1 MAKIPDLRVL
11 ILTNWRI
18 KLTALVLATVLWAV
32 VAARER
38 TTEMVRV
45 TLSVRTPQGRML
57 TSPLPEVQAR
67 YSGTLGELA
76 KLLRTPPTIHKAMPD
91 TLSGSTYFLTLST
104 DDLQTTEGAD
114 VVPEGVYPDTI
125 TLDLDDVMEIQIPVI
140 SRVRI
145 TPDTDYDFSDG
156 ITVSPSSVTATGT
169 AAQLGNIRSIT
180 TVPLDTSRVRGLVNI
195 TVPLDTTNLGVG
207 IRIEPGEVQVSANVV
222 RVQRQFLMGVTV
234 AVPSE
239 WESEPSVVSVIVIGP
254 TERIVNFTRDSVTVT
269 APRPDESVDE
279 ARVQLTVEAPRGV
292 QATASPDSVL
302 VKRRN
307 RG

>member
-1 MAKIPDLRVL
+1 MAKIPDLRVW
-11 ILTNWRI
+11 ILTNWPI

-32 VAARER
+32 VAAQER
-38 TTEMVRV
+38 TTELVRV
-45 TLSVRTPQGRML
+45 SLSVRTPEGRML
-57 TSPLPEVQAR
+57 TNQLPEIQAR

-104 DDLQTTEGAD
+104 DDLQTTGSAD

-125 TLDLDDVMEIQIPVI
+125 TLYLDDVMAIQIPVV

-180 TVPLDTSRVRGLVNI
+180 TVPLDTSRVRGSVNI

-239 WESEPSVVSVIVIGP
+239 WESDPSVVSVIVIGP

>member
-125 TLDLDDVMEIQIPVI
+125 TLDLDDVMEIEIPVI

-156 ITVSPSSVTATGT
+156 ITVSPSSVTARGT
-169 AAQLGNIRSIT
+169 DAQLGSIRSIT
-180 TVPLDTSRVRGLVNI
+180 TVPLDTSRVRGPVNI

-207 IRIEPGEVQVSANVV
+207 IQIDPGEVQVSANVV
-222 RVQRQFLMGVTV
+222 KVQRQYLMGVTV
-234 AVPSE
+234 TVPSE
-239 WESEPSVVSVIVIGP
+239 WESDPPVVSVSVIGP
-254 TERIVNFTRDSVTVT
+254 VERVVEFTRDSVTVT
-269 APRPDESVDE
+269 AQPDESVDE
-279 ARVQLTVEAPRGV
+279 ARVRLTVVAPRGV
-292 QATASPDSVL
+292 RATASPDSVL

>member
-1 MAKIPDLRVL
+1 MAKIPDLRVW
-11 ILTNWRI
+11 ILTNWPI

-32 VAARER
+32 VAAQER
-38 TTEMVRV
+38 TTELVRV
-45 TLSVRTPQGRML
+45 SLSVRTPEGRML
-57 TSPLPEVQAR
+57 TNQLPEIQAR

-104 DDLQTTEGAD
+104 DDLQTTGSAD

-125 TLDLDDVMEIQIPVI
+125 TLYLDDVMAIQIPVV

-180 TVPLDTSRVRGLVNI
+180 TVPLDTSRVRGSVNI
-195 TVPLDTTNLGVG
+195 TVLLDTTNLGVG
-207 IRIEPGEVQVSANVV
+207 IQIEPGEVQVSANVV

-239 WESEPSVVSVIVIGP
+239 WESDPSVVSVIVIGP